1 MCIAIPGKITSILN
15 ENTATVDI
23 GGIKRKVNLDLI
35 GGADS
40 SLIGKHALVHVGY
53 AISLI
58 SDEESEEILK
68 LLRDLMDPS

>member
-1 MCIAIPGKITSILN
+1 MCIAIPGKITSIL
-15 ENTATVDI
+15 VDI

-40 SLIGKHALVHVGY
+40 SLIGKNALVHVGY

-58 SDEESEEILK
+58 SDEESKEILK
-68 LLRDLMDPS
+68 LLRDVMDLS

>member
-40 SLIGKHALVHVGY
+40 SLIGKNALVHVGY

-58 SDEESEEILK
+58 SDEESKEILK
-68 LLRDLMDPS
+68 LLRDVMDLS